1 MQTGPSEIAS
11 ERLRAARAVRWTVVV
26 WYQSMSFALFIV
38 YILCTYLRPFEM
50 FAPQLNEYR
59 PMLILL
65 ALALITATV
74 RATVR
79 QETGAR
85 AIHFKLLMLLVLAIG
100 VSQVANQWAGGA
112 LVSIGD
118 FSASAMLMVL
128 CFLNLTSI
136 ERLRA
141 TCIAIITSAVLL
153 AGIGILSFHTGF
165 KAEELVLRQ
174 NPTDE
179 DALESV
185 VVEDMNAIPA
195 LDTSGRYFLRLRSLG
210 FLNDPNDFA
219 QFMVMVLPLLW
230 WAHAPGRWV
239 RNLLILGVP
248 GAMLG
253 YAIYLTQSRGALLGI
268 GALLLLVAHRW
279 LGTIR
284 TALLAGLAVV
294 ALGAISFGGR
304 ELSTQEDSA
313 AQRIDAWYAGWNML
327 KAKPLFGVGYGNFL
341 DHHYLTAHNSFVLCF
356 SELGLFGYFA
366 WLGLI
371 VLTFV
376 GLNRALKLAPLD
388 APERRLTELL
398 RASLV
403 AYLACAWFLSRTYQP
418 GLYVVL
424 ALCIAAWVCTQKLA
438 APTAPQV
445 LKEVLPW
452 PKVTLMAMV
461 ASIATVY
468 VFIAVQSV
476 TG

>member
-1 MQTGPSEIAS
+1 
-11 ERLRAARAVRWTVVV
+11 
-26 WYQSMSFALFIV
+26 MSFALFIV

-50 FAPQLNEYR
+50 FAPDLNEYR

-65 ALALITATV
+65 ALALVPAAV
-74 RATVR
+74 RAAMR
-79 QETGAR
+79 QEVGVR
-85 AIHFKLLMLLVLAIG
+85 AVHFKLLALLVLAIG

-136 ERLRA
+136 KRLQV
-141 TCIAIITSAVLL
+141 TCIAITVSAVLL
-153 AGIGILSFHTGF
+153 AGLGIYSFHTGF
-165 KAEELVLRQ
+165 MAEELVLRQ

-185 VVEDMNAIPA
+185 VAEDMNAIPA

-230 WAHAPGRWV
+230 WAHAPGRWL
-239 RNLLILGVP
+239 RNLLVLGAP
-248 GAMLG
+248 GVVLG
-253 YAIYLTQSRGALLGI
+253 YAIYLTQSRGAMLGI
-268 GALLLLVAHRW
+268 AAVLLMAAQRW
-279 LGTIR
+279 LGTVR
-284 TALLAGLAVV
+284 TLVLGALVV
-294 ALGAISFGGR
+294 AAFGIVSFGGR
-304 ELSTQEDSA
+304 ELSTNEESA
-313 AQRIDAWYAGWNML
+313 AQRIDAWYAGWTML

-341 DHHYLTAHNSFVLCF
+341 DYNTLTAHNSFVLCF

-371 VLTFV
+371 VLTFA
-376 GLNRALKLAPLD
+376 GLNRAVRLAPQE
-388 APERRLTELL
+388 APERRLAVML
-398 RASLV
+398 RAALI

-424 ALCIAAWVCTQKLA
+424 ALCISAWICTQKLI
-438 APTAPQV
+438 APTVPQAM
-445 LKEVLPW
+445 EEALPW
-452 PKVTLMAMV
+452 PKATVMAMV
-461 ASIATVY
+461 ISIATIY
-468 VFIAVQSV
+468 AFIAAQRLV
-476 TG
+476 G